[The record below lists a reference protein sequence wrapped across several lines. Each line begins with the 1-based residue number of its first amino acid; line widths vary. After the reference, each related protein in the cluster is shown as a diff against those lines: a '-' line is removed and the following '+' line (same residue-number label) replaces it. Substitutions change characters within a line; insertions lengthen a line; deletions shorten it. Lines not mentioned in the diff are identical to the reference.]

1 MVSSRVD
8 TLVCAPAVAHDE
20 SGKTAAASN
29 AAANAA
35 GIAAAV
41 NRLRAWVRVRVILLS
56 PGASAPR
63 GPTTVRGVQYRRRE
77 AICAGPLAE
86 LRAAIPVQTSGTQT
100 KWSPS
105 ALTRPSPGNGKCTA

>member
-1 MVSSRVD
+1 
-8 TLVCAPAVAHDE
+8 
-20 SGKTAAASN
+20 
-29 AAANAA
+29 
-35 GIAAAV
+35 V

-56 PGASAPR
+56 PGAGGPPGAPPGGGGPPR
-63 GPTTVRGVQYRRRE
+63 PPPAPTTVRGVQYRRRE